1 MTKLYSYVVRFDL
14 GFAPNPFGG
23 LCTLAKCKI
32 GNKQRN
38 IVEMVEVG
46 DWIVGTGGADP
57 RTSSGNGT
65 LIYAMRVDKKI
76 PLRAY
81 CRANSRRI
89 DAEREDDEDGRF
101 ALISKHFFYFGRN
114 AIDISEIPKKH
125 LNHPLE
131 KSGPGNR
138 SDFSEDF
145 IGDFA
150 KWIKATFKVGVHGP
164 PCKPCDES
172 TLPKCP
178 RQIRRK

>member
-65 LIYAMRVDKKI
+65 LIYAMRVDKKT
-76 PLRAY
+76 PLSFLKVNLPAFRGQIDY
-81 CRANSRRI
+81 TVSWRVCQHNS
-89 DAEREDDEDGRF
+89 
-101 ALISKHFFYFGRN
+101 N
-114 AIDISEIPKKH
+114 M
-125 LNHPLE
+125 
-131 KSGPGNR
+131 
-138 SDFSEDF
+138 
-145 IGDFA
+145 IG
-150 KWIKATFKVGVHGP
+150 
-164 PCKPCDES
+164 
-172 TLPKCP
+172 L
-178 RQIRRK
+178 R

>member
-76 PLRAY
+76 PLR
-81 CRANSRRI
+81 I
-89 DAEREDDEDGRF
+89 DRTSLFQGR
-101 ALISKHFFYFGRN
+101 
-114 AIDISEIPKKH
+114 
-125 LNHPLE
+125 
-131 KSGPGNR
+131 
-138 SDFSEDF
+138 
-145 IGDFA
+145 
-150 KWIKATFKVGVHGP
+150 
-164 PCKPCDES
+164 
-172 TLPKCP
+172 
-178 RQIRRK
+178 